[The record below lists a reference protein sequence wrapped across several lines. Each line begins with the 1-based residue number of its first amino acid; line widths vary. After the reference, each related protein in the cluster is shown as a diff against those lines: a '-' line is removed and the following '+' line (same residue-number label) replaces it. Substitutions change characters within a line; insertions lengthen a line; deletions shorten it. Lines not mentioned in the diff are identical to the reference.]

1 MMRPMTHLL
10 RGLALIGLSFTA
22 AAPALAVDC
31 AAIMQM
37 VDVGVPSPTI
47 ISTMKGSSHTYT
59 AADVTCLQDKGA
71 PADVVATA
79 QQMAGASA
87 PAPAAPAPVPAAP
100 SAAPSAFD
108 SASSLGADLGG
119 DLGEEEMDAGGGP
132 QIVEELIA
140 NYRAK
145 KYLTASNGL
154 YGLLVDNTYP
164 DQKTKIEYYL
174 AKSLY
179 DMGMYH
185 GAQHYFM
192 QVVRSGPT
200 SPYFKYALPRL
211 VAIAELTGNDAELLR
226 IVDKIPPEAFPRA
239 AKNHLYYLKGR
250 KLFEDGELSDAST
263 YLQQIST
270 KSELFMRARYFDGII
285 NNERRKLK
293 TAVLAFR
300 DVMQSEPPVTD
311 ARRAEE
317 IEDTKDLAL
326 MNIARIYYGLQRFE
340 NADNYYSLVR
350 RDSTY
355 WPESLFERAWSKFM
369 VQDLNQALGL
379 LLTVNSPY
387 YSTQEF
393 IPEVEI
399 LRALTFFNLCEYDEV
414 DRQLA
419 DFEDQYAPMVAELE
433 AFLEPYKTKEGRQL
447 ADQAFDAYFVKG
459 TKESRLESAMFARI
473 LRNRD
478 LASLVRHLDMMD
490 EEVVQVDAQKAAWR
504 DTVGEGIKQVIQK
517 DRQRY
522 KRKAGLYLLREM
534 AYQYE
539 HMKDLLFQAET
550 IKFEVVDAQR
560 LDYEFKMS
568 NPDVDSEDEAPIDY
582 ATDPYTIY
590 WPFNGEFWKDEL
602 GYYEYTERGSCQ

>member
-1 MMRPMTHLL
+1 MKRPLSHLL
-10 RGLALIGLSFTA
+10 RGIALAGITLVIS
-22 AAPALAVDC
+22 APALAVDC
-31 AAIMQM
+31 AAIMNM
-37 VDVGVPSPTI
+37 VDVGVPAPTI

-59 AADVTCLQDKGA
+59 AEDVSCLKDRGA
-71 PADVVATA
+71 PADVVGTA
-79 QQMAGASA
+79 EALAGT
-87 PAPAAPAPVPAAP
+87 AAPAPVPSPTAP
-100 SAAPSAFD
+100 TAPPPDAFD
-108 SASSLGADLGG
+108 SAPSLGDDLNGN
-119 DLGEEEMDAGGGP
+119 LMEEEMDSGGGP
-132 QIVEELIA
+132 QILEELIA

-154 YGLLVDNTYP
+154 YTLLADNTYP
-164 DQKTKIEYYL
+164 DQSTKIEYYL

-179 DMGMYH
+179 DMGLYH
-185 GAQHYFM
+185 GSQHYFM
-192 QVVRSGPT
+192 QVVRSGPQG
-200 SPYFKYALPRL
+200 PYFKYALPRL

-263 YLQQIST
+263 YLQQISRE
-270 KSELFMRARYFDGII
+270 SELYMRARYFDGII

-311 ARRAEE
+311 ARRALE

-326 MNIARIYYGLQRFE
+326 MNIARIYYGLERFD

-350 RDSTY
+350 RDSTF

-387 YSTQEF
+387 YASQEF
-393 IPEVEI
+393 LPEVEI
-399 LRALTFFNLCEYDEV
+399 LRALTFFNLCEYGEV
-414 DRQLA
+414 ENQLN
-419 DFEDQYAPMVAELE
+419 DFGDKYQPMVNELE
-433 AFLEPYKTKEGRQL
+433 AFLEPYKTPEGRKL
-447 ADQAFDAYFVKG
+447 SDQAFDAYFEKG
-459 TKESRLESAMFARI
+459 KPESRLESAMFARI

-478 LASLVRHLDMMD
+478 LSSLVRHLDMMD
-490 EEVVQVDAQKAAWR
+490 EETVQIDAQKAAWR
-504 DTVGEGIKQVIQK
+504 DSLGEGLKKVLAK
-517 DRQRY
+517 DRERY
-522 KRKAGLYLLREM
+522 KRRAGLLLLREM
-534 AYQYE
+534 AYYYE

-560 LDYEFKMS
+560 LDYEFKS
-568 NPDVDSEDEAPIDY
+568 GNPDVGSEDEAPIDY

>member
-1 MMRPMTHLL
+1 
-10 RGLALIGLSFTA
+10 
-22 AAPALAVDC
+22 
-31 AAIMQM
+31 
-37 VDVGVPSPTI
+37 
-47 ISTMKGSSHTYT
+47 MKGSSQTYT
-59 AADVTCLQDKGA
+59 AADVTCLKDKGA
-71 PADVVATA
+71 PADVIAAAQALAGTA
-79 QQMAGASA
+79 QPAASA
-87 PAPAAPAPVPAAP
+87 PAPAAAVG
-100 SAAPSAFD
+100 SPSAFD
-108 SASSLGADLGG
+108 AAPSLGDELAG
-119 DLGEEEMDAGGGP
+119 DLGEEEMDGGGGP
-132 QIVEELIA
+132 QVLEELIA

-154 YGLLVDNTYP
+154 YSLLVDNTYP

-211 VAIAELTGNDAELLR
+211 VAIAELTGNDTELLR

-250 KLFEDGELSDAST
+250 KLFEDGELSDASS

-270 KSELFMRARYFDGII
+270 KSELYMRARYFDGII

-293 TAVLAFR
+293 SAVLAFR

-311 ARRAEE
+311 SRRAEE
-317 IEDTKDLAL
+317 IENTKDLAL

-340 NADNYYSLVR
+340 NADNYYSQVR
-350 RDSTY
+350 RNSTY

-387 YSTQEF
+387 YSMQEF

-414 DRQLA
+414 ERQLD
-419 DFEDQYAPMVAELE
+419 DFDSKYSPMVSELE
-433 AFLEPYKTKEGRQL
+433 AFLEPYKSKEGRKL
-447 ADQAFDAYFVKG
+447 ADQAFDAYFEKG
-459 TKESRLESAMFARI
+459 KPDSRLNAAMFARI

-478 LASLVRHLDMMD
+478 LSSLVRHLDMMD
-490 EEVVQVDAQKAAWR
+490 EEVAQVDAQKAAWR
-504 DTVGEGIKQVIQK
+504 DTVGEGIKRVIQK

-522 KRKAGLYLLREM
+522 KRKAGLYLLREL

-539 HMKDLLFQAET
+539 HMNDLLFQAET

-560 LDYEFKMS
+560 LDYEFKMGH
-568 NPDVDSEDEAPIDY
+568 PDVSSEDEAPVDY

-602 GYYEYTERGSCQ
+602 GYYEYTERGICQ

>member
-1 MMRPMTHLL
+1 MMRPLTHLL
-10 RGLALIGLSFTA
+10 RGLALIGLSFA
-22 AAPALAVDC
+22 VSAPASAVDC
-31 AAIMQM
+31 SAIMQM

-47 ISTMKGSSHTYT
+47 VSTMKGSSQTYT
-59 AADVTCLQDKGA
+59 AADVTCLKDKGA
-71 PADVVATA
+71 PADVIAAAQALAGTA
-79 QQMAGASA
+79 QPAASA
-87 PAPAAPAPVPAAP
+87 PAPAAAVG
-100 SAAPSAFD
+100 SPSAFD
-108 SASSLGADLGG
+108 AAPSLGDELAG
-119 DLGEEEMDAGGGP
+119 DLGEEEMDGGGGP
-132 QIVEELIA
+132 QVLEELIA

-154 YGLLVDNTYP
+154 YSLLVDNTYP

-211 VAIAELTGNDAELLR
+211 VAIAELTGNDTELLR

-250 KLFEDGELSDAST
+250 KLFEDGELSDASS

-270 KSELFMRARYFDGII
+270 KSELYMRARYFDGII

-293 TAVLAFR
+293 SAVLAFR

-311 ARRAEE
+311 SRRAEE
-317 IEDTKDLAL
+317 IENTKDLAL

-340 NADNYYSLVR
+340 NADNYYSQVR
-350 RDSTY
+350 RNSTY

-387 YSTQEF
+387 YSMQEF

-414 DRQLA
+414 ERQLD
-419 DFEDQYAPMVAELE
+419 DFDSKYSPMVSELE
-433 AFLEPYKTKEGRQL
+433 AFLEPYKSKEGRKL
-447 ADQAFDAYFVKG
+447 ADQAFDAYFEKG
-459 TKESRLESAMFARI
+459 KPDSRLNAAMFARI

-478 LASLVRHLDMMD
+478 LSSLVRHLDMMD
-490 EEVVQVDAQKAAWR
+490 EEVAQVDAQKAAWR
-504 DTVGEGIKQVIQK
+504 DTVGEGIKRVIQK

-522 KRKAGLYLLREM
+522 KRKAGLYLLREL

-539 HMKDLLFQAET
+539 HMNDLLFQAET

-560 LDYEFKMS
+560 LDYEFKMG
-568 NPDVDSEDEAPIDY
+568 NPDVSSEDEAPVDY

-602 GYYEYTERGSCQ
+602 GYYEYTERGICQ

>member
-1 MMRPMTHLL
+1 MRPLTHLL
-10 RGLALIGLSFTA
+10 RGLALIGLSFA
-22 AAPALAVDC
+22 VSAPASAVDC
-31 AAIMQM
+31 SAIMQM

-47 ISTMKGSSHTYT
+47 VSTMKGSSQTYT
-59 AADVTCLQDKGA
+59 AADVTCLKDKGA
-71 PADVVATA
+71 PADVIAAAQALAGTA
-79 QQMAGASA
+79 QPAASA
-87 PAPAAPAPVPAAP
+87 PAPAAAVG
-100 SAAPSAFD
+100 SPSAFD
-108 SASSLGADLGG
+108 AAPSLGDELAG
-119 DLGEEEMDAGGGP
+119 DLGEEEMDGGGGP
-132 QIVEELIA
+132 QVLEELIA

-154 YGLLVDNTYP
+154 YSLLVDNTYP

-211 VAIAELTGNDAELLR
+211 VAIAELTGNDTELLR

-250 KLFEDGELSDAST
+250 KLFEDGELSDASS

-270 KSELFMRARYFDGII
+270 KSELYMRARYFDGII

-293 TAVLAFR
+293 SAVLAFR

-311 ARRAEE
+311 SRRAEE
-317 IEDTKDLAL
+317 IENTKDLAL

-340 NADNYYSLVR
+340 NADNYYSQVR
-350 RDSTY
+350 RNSTY

-387 YSTQEF
+387 YSMQEF

-414 DRQLA
+414 ERQLD
-419 DFEDQYAPMVAELE
+419 DFDSKYSPMVSELE
-433 AFLEPYKTKEGRQL
+433 AFLEPYKSKEGRKL
-447 ADQAFDAYFVKG
+447 ADQAFDAYFEKG
-459 TKESRLESAMFARI
+459 KPDSRLNAAMFARI

-478 LASLVRHLDMMD
+478 LSSLVRHLDMMD
-490 EEVVQVDAQKAAWR
+490 EEVAQVDAQKAAWR
-504 DTVGEGIKQVIQK
+504 DTVGEGIKRVIQK

-522 KRKAGLYLLREM
+522 KRKAGLYLLREL

-539 HMKDLLFQAET
+539 HMNDLLFQAET

-560 LDYEFKMS
+560 LDYEFKMG
-568 NPDVDSEDEAPIDY
+568 NPDVSSEDEAPVDY

-602 GYYEYTERGSCQ
+602 GYYEYTERGICQ

>member
-1 MMRPMTHLL
+1 MRPLTHLL
-10 RGLALIGLSFTA
+10 RGLALIGLSFA
-22 AAPALAVDC
+22 VSAPASAVDC
-31 AAIMQM
+31 SAIMQM

-47 ISTMKGSSHTYT
+47 ISTMKGSSQTYT
-59 AADVTCLQDKGA
+59 ADDVTCLKDKGA
-71 PADVVATA
+71 PADVIAAAQALAGTA
-79 QQMAGASA
+79 QPAAAAPA
-87 PAPAAPAPVPAAP
+87 PAPAASVG
-100 SAAPSAFD
+100 SPSAFD
-108 SASSLGADLGG
+108 AAPSLGDELSG
-119 DLGEEEMDAGGGP
+119 DLGEEEMDGGGGP
-132 QIVEELIA
+132 QVLEELIA

-154 YGLLVDNTYP
+154 YSLLVDNTYP

-192 QVVRSGPT
+192 QVVRSGPA

-211 VAIAELTGNDAELLR
+211 VAIAELTGNDTELLR

-239 AKNHLYYLKGR
+239 AKNHLYYLRGR
-250 KLFEDGELSDAST
+250 KLFEDGELSDASS

-270 KSELFMRARYFDGII
+270 KSELYMRARYFDGII

-293 TAVLAFR
+293 SAVLAFR
-300 DVMQSEPPVTD
+300 DVMQAEPPVTD
-311 ARRAEE
+311 SRRAEE
-317 IEDTKDLAL
+317 IENTKDLAL

-340 NADNYYSLVR
+340 NADNYYSQVR
-350 RDSTY
+350 RNSTY

-387 YSTQEF
+387 YSMQEF

-399 LRALTFFNLCEYDEV
+399 LRALTFFNLCEYNEV
-414 DRQLA
+414 ERQLD
-419 DFEDQYAPMVAELE
+419 DFESKYRPMVAELE
-433 AFLEPYKTKEGRQL
+433 AFLEPYKSKEGRKL
-447 ADQAFDAYFVKG
+447 ADQAFDAYFEKG
-459 TKESRLESAMFARI
+459 TPDSRLDAAMFARI

-478 LASLVRHLDMMD
+478 LSSLVRHLDMMD

-504 DTVGEGIKQVIQK
+504 DTVGEGIKRVIQK

-522 KRKAGLYLLREM
+522 KRKAGLYLLREL

-539 HMKDLLFQAET
+539 HMNDLLFQAET

-560 LDYEFKMS
+560 LDYEFKMG
-568 NPDVDSEDEAPIDY
+568 NPDVSSEDEAPVDY

-602 GYYEYTERGSCQ
+602 GYYEYTERGICQ

>member
-1 MMRPMTHLL
+1 MMRPLTHLL
-10 RGLALIGLSFTA
+10 RGLALIGLSFA
-22 AAPALAVDC
+22 VSAPASAVDC
-31 AAIMQM
+31 SAIMQM

-47 ISTMKGSSHTYT
+47 VSTMKGSSQTYT
-59 AADVTCLQDKGA
+59 AADVTCLKDKGA
-71 PADVVATA
+71 PADVIAAAQALAGTA
-79 QQMAGASA
+79 QPAASA
-87 PAPAAPAPVPAAP
+87 PAPAAAVG
-100 SAAPSAFD
+100 SPSAFD
-108 SASSLGADLGG
+108 AAPSLGDELAG
-119 DLGEEEMDAGGGP
+119 DLGEEEMDGGGGP
-132 QIVEELIA
+132 QVLEELIA

-154 YGLLVDNTYP
+154 YSLLVDNTYP

-211 VAIAELTGNDAELLR
+211 VAIAELTGNDTELLR

-250 KLFEDGELSDAST
+250 KLFEDGELSDASS

-270 KSELFMRARYFDGII
+270 KSELYMRARYFDGII

-293 TAVLAFR
+293 SAVLAFR

-311 ARRAEE
+311 SRRAEE
-317 IEDTKDLAL
+317 IENTKDLAL

-340 NADNYYSLVR
+340 NADNYYSQVR
-350 RDSTY
+350 RNSTY

-387 YSTQEF
+387 YSMQEF

-414 DRQLA
+414 ERQLD
-419 DFEDQYAPMVAELE
+419 DFDSKYSPMVSELE
-433 AFLEPYKTKEGRQL
+433 AFLEPYKSKEGRKL
-447 ADQAFDAYFVKG
+447 ADQAFDAYFEKG
-459 TKESRLESAMFARI
+459 KADSRLNAAMFARI

-478 LASLVRHLDMMD
+478 LSSLVRHLDMMD
-490 EEVVQVDAQKAAWR
+490 EEVAQVDAQKAAWR
-504 DTVGEGIKQVIQK
+504 DTVGEGIKRVIQK

-522 KRKAGLYLLREM
+522 KRKAGLYLLREL

-539 HMKDLLFQAET
+539 HMNDLLFQAET

-560 LDYEFKMS
+560 LDYEFKMG
-568 NPDVDSEDEAPIDY
+568 NPDVSSEDEAPVDY

-602 GYYEYTERGSCQ
+602 GYYEYTERGICQ